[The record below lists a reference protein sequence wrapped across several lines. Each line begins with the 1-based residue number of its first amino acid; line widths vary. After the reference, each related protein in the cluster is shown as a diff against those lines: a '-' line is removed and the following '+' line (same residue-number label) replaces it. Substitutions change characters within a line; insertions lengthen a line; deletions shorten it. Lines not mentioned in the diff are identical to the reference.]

1 MNRKKKLLLSSIAL
15 IVLGLTGC
23 QSPSTMTVTNNS
35 ETIIVPKSPKKIV
48 VMNYGALDT
57 LDALGKGSIVTAT
70 PQSVIPSYLNQ
81 FKRDDVVDTGNM
93 KEPNIDAIK
102 QTNPDLIIIDGRQ
115 ANKKDEL
122 SKIAPVLNLSVDSKH
137 YFEST
142 KNHINLLA
150 SLTGTENTATQLIAS
165 LNNKINQAQRMT
177 SASPKKAIVAIHNNG
192 KMILINN
199 SSSAVLI
206 HDVLKVK
213 RAVPLLVNQLATN
226 GERPAPTFV
235 DDKYIKTVKPDII
248 FVIDRSH
255 AIGQQAMK
263 ANYFDT
269 KVLNKSKT
277 TVVYLTPDLWYL
289 SGGGAESLDRQVS
302 EVLNALND

>member
-1 MNRKKKLLLSSIAL
+1 MNMVRNKKILLIMITSAI
-15 IVLGLTGC
+15 LGLAGC
-23 QSPSTMTVTNNS
+23 QSKT
-35 ETIIVPKSPKKIV
+35 TITTDNQTIVIPKYIHKIV

-57 LDALGKGSIVTAT
+57 LDALGKGSLVAAT
-70 PQSVIPSYLNQ
+70 PQSVIPSYLEQYKNNH
-81 FKRDDVVDTGNM
+81 VIDTGNM
-93 KEPNIDAIK
+93 KEPNIEVIK
-102 QTNPDLIIIDGRQ
+102 QTHPDLIIIDGRQ
-115 ANKKDEL
+115 ASKKAEL
-122 SKIAPVLNLSVDSKH
+122 SKIAPVLNLSVDSNH

-150 SLTGTENTATQLIAS
+150 TITGTENTAAQLIES
-165 LNNKINQAQRMT
+165 LNNKINQAQT
-177 SASPKKAIVAIHNNG
+177 ITLASPKKAIVAIHNNG

-199 SSSAVLI
+199 SSSATLI

-213 RAVPLLVNQLATN
+213 RAVPLLANQPTTS

-255 AIGQQAMK
+255 AIGQQAIK
-263 ANYFDT
+263 ADYFDA

-277 TVVYLTPDLWYL
+277 SVVYLTSDLWYL
-289 SGGGAESLDRQVS
+289 SGGGAESLERQVT
-302 EVLNALND
+302 EVTNAFNN